1 MPQSSSVGAG
11 HVLSRHQNMQQ
22 FFALDMG
29 ERVREHQIPRLCE
42 FVYLSLS
49 MSRSMYICKVGHYA
63 KHEG

>member
-42 FVYLSLS
+42 FVYLSLYVPLYVYLQS
-49 MSRSMYICKVGHYA
+49 GSLCEA
-63 KHEG
+63 